1 MAKHVL
7 QGQEKWQVQGLSYIK
22 FSLPEKF
29 KYDGSLHV
37 PYFGKQ
43 LNRSDFVGVRKRG
56 RALKLT
62 C

>member
-1 MAKHVL
+1 MT
-7 QGQEKWQVQGLSYIK
+7 VQLACMFHS
-22 FSLPEKF
+22 
-29 KYDGSLHV
+29 
-37 PYFGKQ
+37 FGKQ